1 MIIKEIV
8 NRRSVREYD
17 PRPVSQE
24 HIIEII
30 KAGQFAPTARNNRAV
45 EFITIE
51 NQETKDKIF
60 GIVGQEFVRQAPVL
74 IIPTIDLEKTVC
86 PIEDLSVASENML
99 LQATSLE
106 LGSVWKA
113 VKTADEEKGIKQLL
127 NIPQSYKIINLIPI
141 GYWQIKPEFH
151 SDQDFDQKRIYS
163 EKWEIRE

>member
-1 MIIKEIV
+1 
-8 NRRSVREYD
+8 
-17 PRPVSQE
+17 
-24 HIIEII
+24 
-30 KAGQFAPTARNNRAV
+30 
-45 EFITIE
+45 
-51 NQETKDKIF
+51 
-60 GIVGQEFVRQAPVL
+60 
-74 IIPTIDLEKTVC
+74 
-86 PIEDLSVASENML
+86 ML